1 MNNKNGNGR
10 SLPLLII
17 AALGVVFGDIGTSP
31 LYALKLSVEAT
42 QGSGAGITSSV
53 LGVLSLITWALIIVV
68 SIKYILIIMRADNH
82 GEGGVFALTALL
94 LRKIEKKSKTS
105 KTRWFVIILGTLG
118 AALFFGDSLITP
130 AISVLSAVEGLK
142 VVSPQLGKYVIYIS
156 LALVSILFAIE
167 KFGTSKIGAFFGPI
181 MLVWF
186 ATIGYLGLLEIID
199 KPSILKALNPI
210 YGLNF
215 LLNHQGVSIAILGTI
230 VLAITGG
237 EALYSDMGH
246 FGRSPI
252 KFSWFLIVFPAL
264 LLNYFGQGALL
275 IADPKAIDNPFY
287 RLAPDWA
294 LIPFII
300 LASTATII
308 ASQAVISGVFSITSQ
323 AVQLGYIPRLR
334 IKHTSNKEHG
344 EVYLS
349 KINLFLFLGVVLLI
363 LGFKSSENLS
373 HAYGISVTGAMLV
386 DTILATF
393 LLITVRKWNKLIFV
407 PVFLVLLIIDV
418 VFLSSNLVKVLDGG
432 WLPIVIAAG
441 LLTVMLSWIIGRD
454 RMLAARWQ
462 GSVKISQFIS
472 QLKRNKIKVKRV
484 SGTAIFFVPNLS
496 VVPMAM
502 LHNLKHNKVLHKRIV
517 CMHLSFENFPKLRN
531 DERLIVKHLGSN
543 FYTIVVR
550 YGFQEEP
557 NIPRV
562 LALLRANEFK
572 FNMEETSFFVGKVK
586 VIAKDPSIV
595 TRLFIFMHRIM
606 MGATEYY
613 KIPKERTVELGGVIE
628 I

>member
-1 MNNKNGNGR
+1 MNNKNGNGK

-17 AALGVVFGDIGTSP
+17 SALGVVFGDIGTSP

-42 QGSGAGITSSV
+42 KGSGAGLTSSV
-53 LGVLSLITWALIIVV
+53 LGVLSLITWAIIIVV
-68 SIKYILIIMRADNH
+68 SIKYVLIIMRADNH

-94 LRKIEKKSKTS
+94 LRKIKKDSKL
-105 KTRWFVIILGTLG
+105 RFIIIILGTIG

-142 VVSPQLGKYVIYIS
+142 VVSPALGKYVIYIS
-156 LALVSILFAIE
+156 LILVSILFAVE
-167 KFGTSKIGAFFGPI
+167 KFGTGKIGTIFGPI
-181 MLVWF
+181 MLIWF

-199 KPSILKALNPI
+199 KPSILKALDPI
-210 YGLNF
+210 YGINF
-215 LLNHQGVSIAILGTI
+215 LINYSGVSIAILGAI

-246 FGRSPI
+246 FGRTPI

-275 IADPKAIDNPFY
+275 IADPKTIDNPFY
-287 RLAPDWA
+287 RLAPEWA
-294 LIPFII
+294 LIPLII

-334 IKHTSNKEHG
+334 IKHTSTQEFG

-349 KINLFLFLGVVLLI
+349 KINLFLFAGVALLI
-363 LGFKSSENLS
+363 IGFKNSENLA

-386 DTILATF
+386 DTILAF
-393 LLITVRKWNKLIFV
+393 YLLITIRKWNKLIFI
-407 PVFLVLLIIDV
+407 PIFLVLLIIDV
-418 VFLSSNLVKVLDGG
+418 VFLSSNLIKFFEGG

-441 LLTVMLSWIIGRD
+441 LLTIMLSWIVGRD

-462 GSVKISQFIS
+462 GSVKLNNFIS
-472 QLKRNKIKVKRV
+472 QIRRKNIKRV
-484 SGTAIFFVPNLS
+484 IGTAIFFVPNLK
-496 VVPMAM
+496 VAPMA
-502 LHNLKHNKVLHKRIV
+502 LIHNLKHNKILHKRVV
-517 CMHLSFENFPKLRN
+517 CMHLKFENFPKLRN

-543 FYTIVVR
+543 FYTIIVR

-562 LALLRANEFK
+562 LALLKANEFK
-572 FNMEETSFFVGKVK
+572 FDMEETSFFVGKVK
-586 VIAKDPSIV
+586 VIAKDPTIP
-595 TRLFIFMHRIM
+595 TRLFIFMHRVM

>member
-1 MNNKNGNGR
+1 MNNKNSNGR
-10 SLPLLII
+10 SLPLLVI

-42 QGSGAGITSSV
+42 EGSGAGLTSSV

-94 LRKIEKKSKTS
+94 LRKLDKKSKNS
-105 KTRWFVIILGTLG
+105 KLRWFVIILGTLG

-167 KFGTSKIGAFFGPI
+167 KFGTGKIGTFFGPI
-181 MLVWF
+181 MLLWF
-186 ATIGYLGLLEIID
+186 VTIGYFGLLEIID
-199 KPSILKALNPI
+199 KPSILRALNPM

-215 LLNHQGVSIAILGTI
+215 LLKHQGVSIAILGAI

-275 IADPKAIDNPFY
+275 ISEPKAIDNPFY

-294 LIPFII
+294 LIPLII

-334 IKHTSNKEHG
+334 VKHTSDKEYG

-349 KINLFLFLGVVLLI
+349 KINLFLFLGVALLI
-363 LGFKSSENLS
+363 IGFKSSENLS

-386 DTILATF
+386 DTILATY
-393 LLITVRKWNKLIFV
+393 LLITVRKWNKLIFI
-407 PVFLVLLIIDV
+407 PVFLGLLIIDF
-418 VFLSSNLVKVLDGG
+418 VFLSSNLVKIFDGG
-432 WLPIVIAAG
+432 WFPIVIASG
-441 LLTVMLSWIIGRD
+441 LLVIMLSWIIGRE
-454 RMLAARWQ
+454 RMLAARWN
-462 GSVKISQFIS
+462 GSIKINQFIS
-472 QLKRNKIKVKRV
+472 QLKRNRIKRV
-484 SGTAIFFVPNLS
+484 PGTAIFFVPNLK

-502 LHNLKHNKVLHKRIV
+502 LHNLKHNKILHKRIV
-517 CMHLSFENFPKLRN
+517 CMHLKFENFPKLRN

-543 FYTIVVR
+543 FYTIIVR

-562 LALLRANEFK
+562 LALLRASEFK

-586 VIAKDPSIV
+586 VIAKDPSII

>member
-1 MNNKNGNGR
+1 MNNKNGNGK

-17 AALGVVFGDIGTSP
+17 SALGVVFGDIGTSP

-42 QGSGAGITSSV
+42 KGSGAGLTSSV
-53 LGVLSLITWALIIVV
+53 LGVLSLITWAIIIVV
-68 SIKYILIIMRADNH
+68 SIKYVLIIMRADNH

-94 LRKIEKKSKTS
+94 LRKIKKDSKL
-105 KTRWFVIILGTLG
+105 RFIIIILGTIG

-142 VVSPQLGKYVIYIS
+142 VVSPALGKYVIYIS
-156 LALVSILFAIE
+156 LILVSILFAVE
-167 KFGTSKIGAFFGPI
+167 KFGTGKIGAIFGPI
-181 MLVWF
+181 MLIWF

-199 KPSILKALNPI
+199 KPSILKALDPI
-210 YGLNF
+210 YGINF
-215 LLNHQGVSIAILGTI
+215 LINYSGVSIAILGAI

-246 FGRSPI
+246 FGRTPI

-275 IADPKAIDNPFY
+275 IADPKTIDNPFY
-287 RLAPDWA
+287 RLAPEWA
-294 LIPFII
+294 LIPLII

-334 IKHTSNKEHG
+334 IKHTSTQEFG

-349 KINLFLFLGVVLLI
+349 KINLFLFAGVALLI
-363 LGFKSSENLS
+363 LGFKNSENLA

-386 DTILATF
+386 DTILASY
-393 LLITVRKWNKLIFV
+393 LLITIRKWNKLIFI
-407 PVFLVLLIIDV
+407 PIFLVLLIIDV
-418 VFLSSNLVKVLDGG
+418 VFLSSNLIKFFEGG

-441 LLTVMLSWIIGRD
+441 LLTIMLSWIVGRD

-462 GSVKISQFIS
+462 GSVKLNNFIS
-472 QLKRNKIKVKRV
+472 QIRRKNIKRV
-484 SGTAIFFVPNLS
+484 IGTAIFFVPNLK
-496 VVPMAM
+496 VAPMAL
-502 LHNLKHNKVLHKRIV
+502 LHNLKHNKILHKRVV
-517 CMHLSFENFPKLRN
+517 CMHLKFENFPKLRN

-543 FYTIVVR
+543 FYTIIVR

-562 LALLRANEFK
+562 LALLKANEFK
-572 FNMEETSFFVGKVK
+572 FDMEETSFFVGKVK
-586 VIAKDPSIV
+586 VIAKDPTIP

>member
-1 MNNKNGNGR
+1 MNNKNGNGK

-17 AALGVVFGDIGTSP
+17 SALGVVFGDIGTSP

-42 QGSGAGITSSV
+42 KGSGAGLTASV
-53 LGVLSLITWALIIVV
+53 LGVLSLITWAIIIVV
-68 SIKYILIIMRADNH
+68 SIKYVLIIMRADNH

-94 LRKIEKKSKTS
+94 LRKIKKDSKL
-105 KTRWFVIILGTLG
+105 RFVIIILGTIG

-142 VVSPQLGKYVIYIS
+142 VVSPALGKYVIYIS
-156 LALVSILFAIE
+156 LILVSILFAVE
-167 KFGTSKIGAFFGPI
+167 KFGTGKIGAIFGPI
-181 MLVWF
+181 MLIWF
-186 ATIGYLGLLEIID
+186 VIIGYLGLLEIID
-199 KPSILKALNPI
+199 KPSILKALDPI
-210 YGLNF
+210 YGINF
-215 LLNHQGVSIAILGTI
+215 LINYSGVSIAILGAI

-246 FGRSPI
+246 FGRRPI

-275 IADPKAIDNPFY
+275 IADPKTIDNPFY
-287 RLAPDWA
+287 RLAPEWA
-294 LIPFII
+294 LIPLII
-300 LASTATII
+300 LASCATII

-334 IKHTSNKEHG
+334 IKHTSTQEFG

-349 KINLFLFLGVVLLI
+349 KINLFLFAGVVLLI
-363 LGFKSSENLS
+363 LGFKSSENLA

-386 DTILATF
+386 DTILASY
-393 LLITVRKWNKLIFV
+393 LLITIRKWNKLIFI

-418 VFLSSNLVKVLDGG
+418 VFLSSNLIKFFEGG
-432 WLPIVIAAG
+432 WFPIVIAAG
-441 LLTVMLSWIIGRD
+441 LLTIMLSWIVGRD

-462 GSVKISQFIS
+462 GSIKLNNFIS
-472 QLKRNKIKVKRV
+472 QIRKKNIKRV
-484 SGTAIFFVPNLS
+484 IGTAVFFVPNLK
-496 VVPMAM
+496 VAPMA
-502 LHNLKHNKVLHKRIV
+502 LLQNLKHNKILHKRVV
-517 CMHLSFENFPKLRN
+517 CMHLKFENFPKLKN

-562 LALLRANEFK
+562 LALLKANEFK
-572 FNMEETSFFVGKVK
+572 FDMEETSFFVGKVK
-586 VIAKDPSIV
+586 VIAKDPTIP

>member
-1 MNNKNGNGR
+1 MNNKNGNGK

-17 AALGVVFGDIGTSP
+17 SALGVVFGDIGTSP

-42 QGSGAGITSSV
+42 KGSGAGLTASV
-53 LGVLSLITWALIIVV
+53 LGVLSLITWAIIIVV
-68 SIKYILIIMRADNH
+68 SIKYVLIIMRADNH

-94 LRKIEKKSKTS
+94 LRKIKKDSKL
-105 KTRWFVIILGTLG
+105 RFVIIILGTIG

-142 VVSPQLGKYVIYIS
+142 VVSPALGKYVIYIS
-156 LALVSILFAIE
+156 LILVSILFAVE
-167 KFGTSKIGAFFGPI
+167 KFGTGKIGAIFGPI
-181 MLVWF
+181 MLIWF
-186 ATIGYLGLLEIID
+186 VIIGYLGLLEIID
-199 KPSILKALNPI
+199 KPSILKALDPI
-210 YGLNF
+210 YGINF
-215 LLNHQGVSIAILGTI
+215 LINYSGVSIAILGAI

-246 FGRSPI
+246 FGRRPI

-275 IADPKAIDNPFY
+275 IADPKTIDNPFY
-287 RLAPDWA
+287 RLAPEWA
-294 LIPFII
+294 LIPLII
-300 LASTATII
+300 LASCATII

-334 IKHTSNKEHG
+334 IKHTSKEEFG

-349 KINLFLFLGVVLLI
+349 KINLFLFAGVVLLI
-363 LGFKSSENLS
+363 LGFKNSESLA

-386 DTILATF
+386 DTILASY
-393 LLITVRKWNKLIFV
+393 LLITIRKWNKLIFI

-418 VFLSSNLVKVLDGG
+418 VFLSSNLIKFFEGG
-432 WLPIVIAAG
+432 WFPIVIAAG
-441 LLTVMLSWIIGRD
+441 LLTIMLSWIVGRD

-462 GSVKISQFIS
+462 GSIKLNNFIS
-472 QLKRNKIKVKRV
+472 QIRKKNIKRV
-484 SGTAIFFVPNLS
+484 IGTAVFFVPNLK
-496 VVPMAM
+496 VAPMAL
-502 LHNLKHNKVLHKRIV
+502 LHNLKHNKILHKRVV
-517 CMHLSFENFPKLRN
+517 CMHLKFENFPKLKN

-562 LALLRANEFK
+562 LALLKANEFK
-572 FNMEETSFFVGKVK
+572 FDMEETSFFVGKVK
-586 VIAKDPSIV
+586 VIAKDPTIP

>member
-1 MNNKNGNGR
+1 MNNKNGNDK

-17 AALGVVFGDIGTSP
+17 SALGVVFGDIGTSP

-42 QGSGAGITSSV
+42 KVSGAGLTASV
-53 LGVLSLITWALIIVV
+53 LGVLSLITWAIIIVV
-68 SIKYILIIMRADNH
+68 SIKYVLIIMRADNH

-94 LRKIEKKSKTS
+94 LRKIKKDSKL
-105 KTRWFVIILGTLG
+105 RFVIIILGTIG

-142 VVSPQLGKYVIYIS
+142 VVSPALGKYVIYIS
-156 LALVSILFAIE
+156 LILVSILFAVE
-167 KFGTSKIGAFFGPI
+167 KFGTGKIGAIFGPI
-181 MLVWF
+181 MLIWF
-186 ATIGYLGLLEIID
+186 FIIGYLGLLEIID

-210 YGLNF
+210 YGINF
-215 LLNHQGVSIAILGTI
+215 LINYSGVSIAILGAI

-246 FGRSPI
+246 FGRRPI

-275 IADPKAIDNPFY
+275 IADPKTIDNPFY
-287 RLAPDWA
+287 RLAPEWA
-294 LIPFII
+294 LIPLII
-300 LASTATII
+300 LASCATII

-334 IKHTSNKEHG
+334 IKHTSKEEFG

-349 KINLFLFLGVVLLI
+349 KINLFLFAGVVLLI
-363 LGFKSSENLS
+363 LGFKNSESLA

-386 DTILATF
+386 DTILASY
-393 LLITVRKWNKLIFV
+393 LLITIRKWNKLIFI

-418 VFLSSNLVKVLDGG
+418 VFLSSNLIKFFEGG

-441 LLTVMLSWIIGRD
+441 LLTIMLSWIVGRD

-462 GSVKISQFIS
+462 GSIKLNNFIS
-472 QLKRNKIKVKRV
+472 QIRKKNITRV
-484 SGTAIFFVPNLS
+484 IGTAVFFVPNLK
-496 VVPMAM
+496 VAPMAL
-502 LHNLKHNKVLHKRIV
+502 LHNLKHNKILHKRVV
-517 CMHLSFENFPKLRN
+517 CMHLKFENFPKLRN

-562 LALLRANEFK
+562 LALLKANEFK
-572 FNMEETSFFVGKVK
+572 FDMGETSFFVGKVK
-586 VIAKDPSIV
+586 VIAKDPTIP

>member
-1 MNNKNGNGR
+1 MNNKNGNGK

-17 AALGVVFGDIGTSP
+17 SALGVVFGDIGTSP

-42 QGSGAGITSSV
+42 KGSGAGLTSSV
-53 LGVLSLITWALIIVV
+53 LGVLSLITWAIIIVV
-68 SIKYILIIMRADNH
+68 SIKYVLIIMRADNH

-94 LRKIEKKSKTS
+94 LRKIKKDSKL
-105 KTRWFVIILGTLG
+105 RFIIIILGTIG

-142 VVSPQLGKYVIYIS
+142 VVSPALGKYVIYIS
-156 LALVSILFAIE
+156 LILVSILFAVE
-167 KFGTSKIGAFFGPI
+167 KFGTGKIGTIFGPI
-181 MLVWF
+181 MLIWF

-199 KPSILKALNPI
+199 KPSILKALDPI
-210 YGLNF
+210 YGINF
-215 LLNHQGVSIAILGTI
+215 LINYSGVSIAILGAI

-246 FGRSPI
+246 FGRTPI

-275 IADPKAIDNPFY
+275 IADPKTIDNPFY
-287 RLAPDWA
+287 RLAPEWA
-294 LIPFII
+294 LIPLII

-334 IKHTSNKEHG
+334 IKHTSTQEFG

-349 KINLFLFLGVVLLI
+349 KINLFLFAGVALLI
-363 LGFKSSENLS
+363 LGFKNSENLA

-386 DTILATF
+386 DTILAF
-393 LLITVRKWNKLIFV
+393 YLLITIRKWNKLIFI
-407 PVFLVLLIIDV
+407 PIFLVLLIIDV
-418 VFLSSNLVKVLDGG
+418 VFLSSNLIKFFEGG

-441 LLTVMLSWIIGRD
+441 LLTIMLSWIVGRD

-462 GSVKISQFIS
+462 GSVKLNNFIS
-472 QLKRNKIKVKRV
+472 QIRRKNIKRV
-484 SGTAIFFVPNLS
+484 IGTAIFFVPNLK
-496 VVPMAM
+496 VAPMAL
-502 LHNLKHNKVLHKRIV
+502 LHNLKHNKILHKRVV
-517 CMHLSFENFPKLRN
+517 CMHLKFENFPKLRN

-543 FYTIVVR
+543 FYTIIVR

-562 LALLRANEFK
+562 LALLKANEFK
-572 FNMEETSFFVGKVK
+572 FDMEETSFFVGKVK
-586 VIAKDPSIV
+586 VIAKDPTIP

>member
-1 MNNKNGNGR
+1 MNNKNGNGK

-17 AALGVVFGDIGTSP
+17 SALGVVFGDIGTSP

-42 QGSGAGITSSV
+42 KGSGAGLTASV
-53 LGVLSLITWALIIVV
+53 LGVLSLITWAIIIVV
-68 SIKYILIIMRADNH
+68 SIKYVLIIMRADNH

-94 LRKIEKKSKTS
+94 LRKIKKDSKL
-105 KTRWFVIILGTLG
+105 RFVIIILGTIG

-142 VVSPQLGKYVIYIS
+142 VVSPALGKYVIYIS
-156 LALVSILFAIE
+156 LILVSILFAVE
-167 KFGTSKIGAFFGPI
+167 KFGTGKIGAIFGPI

-186 ATIGYLGLLEIID
+186 VIIGYLGLLEIID

-210 YGLNF
+210 YGINF
-215 LLNHQGVSIAILGTI
+215 LINYSGVSIAILGAI

-246 FGRSPI
+246 FGRRPI

-275 IADPKAIDNPFY
+275 IADPKTIDNPFY
-287 RLAPDWA
+287 RLAPEWA
-294 LIPFII
+294 LIPLII
-300 LASTATII
+300 LASCATII

-334 IKHTSNKEHG
+334 IKHTSKEEFG

-349 KINLFLFLGVVLLI
+349 KINLFLFAGVVLLI
-363 LGFKSSENLS
+363 LGFKNSESLA

-386 DTILATF
+386 DTILASY
-393 LLITVRKWNKLIFV
+393 LLITIRKWNKLIFI

-418 VFLSSNLVKVLDGG
+418 VFLSSNLIKFFEGG
-432 WLPIVIAAG
+432 WFPIVIAVG
-441 LLTVMLSWIIGRD
+441 LLTIMLSWIVGRD

-462 GSVKISQFIS
+462 GSIKLNNFIS
-472 QLKRNKIKVKRV
+472 QIRKKNIKRV
-484 SGTAIFFVPNLS
+484 IGTAVFFVPNLK
-496 VVPMAM
+496 VAPMAL
-502 LHNLKHNKVLHKRIV
+502 LHNLKHNKILHKRVV
-517 CMHLSFENFPKLRN
+517 CMHLKFENFPKLKN

-562 LALLRANEFK
+562 LALLKANEFK
-572 FNMEETSFFVGKVK
+572 FDMEETSFFVGKVK
-586 VIAKDPSIV
+586 VIAKDPTIP

>member
-1 MNNKNGNGR
+1 MNNKNGNGK

-17 AALGVVFGDIGTSP
+17 SALGVVFGDIGTSP

-42 QGSGAGITSSV
+42 KGSGAGLTASV
-53 LGVLSLITWALIIVV
+53 LGVLSLITWAIIIVV
-68 SIKYILIIMRADNH
+68 SIKYVLIIMRADNH

-94 LRKIEKKSKTS
+94 LRKIKKDSKL
-105 KTRWFVIILGTLG
+105 RFVIIILGTIG

-142 VVSPQLGKYVIYIS
+142 VVSPALGKYVIYIS
-156 LALVSILFAIE
+156 LILVSILFAVE
-167 KFGTSKIGAFFGPI
+167 KFGTGKIGAIFGPI
-181 MLVWF
+181 MLIWF
-186 ATIGYLGLLEIID
+186 VIIGYLGLLEIID
-199 KPSILKALNPI
+199 KPSILKALDPI
-210 YGLNF
+210 YGINF
-215 LLNHQGVSIAILGTI
+215 LINYSGVSIAILGAI

-246 FGRSPI
+246 FGRRPI

-275 IADPKAIDNPFY
+275 IADPKTIDNPFY
-287 RLAPDWA
+287 RLAPEWA
-294 LIPFII
+294 LIPLII
-300 LASTATII
+300 LASCATII

-334 IKHTSNKEHG
+334 IKHTSTQEFG

-349 KINLFLFLGVVLLI
+349 KINLFLFAGVVLLI
-363 LGFKSSENLS
+363 LGFKNSENLA

-386 DTILATF
+386 DTILASY
-393 LLITVRKWNKLIFV
+393 LLITIRKWNKLIFI

-418 VFLSSNLVKVLDGG
+418 VFLSSNLIKFFEGG

-441 LLTVMLSWIIGRD
+441 LLTIMLSWIVGRD

-462 GSVKISQFIS
+462 GSIKLNNFIS
-472 QLKRNKIKVKRV
+472 QIRKKNIKRV
-484 SGTAIFFVPNLS
+484 IGTAVFFVPNLK
-496 VVPMAM
+496 VAPMAL
-502 LHNLKHNKVLHKRIV
+502 LHNLKHNKILHKRVV
-517 CMHLSFENFPKLRN
+517 CMHLKFENFPKLKN

-562 LALLRANEFK
+562 LALLKANEFK
-572 FNMEETSFFVGKVK
+572 FDMEETSFFVGKVK
-586 VIAKDPSIV
+586 VIAKDPTIP

>member
-10 SLPLLII
+10 SLPLLVI

-42 QGSGAGITSSV
+42 EGSGAGLTSSV

-94 LRKIEKKSKTS
+94 LRKLDKKSKNS
-105 KTRWFVIILGTLG
+105 KLRWFVIILGTLG

-167 KFGTSKIGAFFGPI
+167 KFGTGKIGTFFGPI
-181 MLVWF
+181 MLLWF
-186 ATIGYLGLLEIID
+186 VTIGYFGLLEIID
-199 KPSILKALNPI
+199 KPSILRALNPM

-215 LLNHQGVSIAILGTI
+215 LFKHQGVSIAILGAI

-275 IADPKAIDNPFY
+275 ISEPRAIDNPFY

-294 LIPFII
+294 LIPLII

-334 IKHTSNKEHG
+334 VKHTSDKEYG

-349 KINLFLFLGVVLLI
+349 KINLFLFLGVALLI
-363 LGFKSSENLS
+363 IGFKSSENLS

-386 DTILATF
+386 DTILATY
-393 LLITVRKWNKLIFV
+393 LLITVRKWNKLIFI
-407 PVFLVLLIIDV
+407 PVFLGLLIIDF
-418 VFLSSNLVKVLDGG
+418 VFLSSNLVKIFDGG
-432 WLPIVIAAG
+432 WFPIVIASG
-441 LLTVMLSWIIGRD
+441 LLVIMLSWIIGRE
-454 RMLAARWQ
+454 RMLAARWN
-462 GSVKISQFIS
+462 GSIKINQFIS
-472 QLKRNKIKVKRV
+472 QLKRNRIKRV
-484 SGTAIFFVPNLS
+484 PGTAIFFVPNLK

-502 LHNLKHNKVLHKRIV
+502 LHNLKHNKILHKRIV
-517 CMHLSFENFPKLRN
+517 CMHLKFENFPKLRN

-543 FYTIVVR
+543 FYTIIVR

-562 LALLRANEFK
+562 LALLRASEFK

-586 VIAKDPSIV
+586 VIAKDPSII

>member
-10 SLPLLII
+10 SLPLLVI

-42 QGSGAGITSSV
+42 EGSGAGLTSSV

-94 LRKIEKKSKTS
+94 LRKLDKKSKNS
-105 KTRWFVIILGTLG
+105 KLRWFVIILGTLG

-167 KFGTSKIGAFFGPI
+167 KFGTGKIGTFFGPI
-181 MLVWF
+181 MLLWF
-186 ATIGYLGLLEIID
+186 VTIGYFGLLEIID
-199 KPSILKALNPI
+199 KPSILRALNPM

-215 LLNHQGVSIAILGTI
+215 LLKHQGVSIAILGAI

-275 IADPKAIDNPFY
+275 ISEPKAIDNPFY

-294 LIPFII
+294 LIPLII

-334 IKHTSNKEHG
+334 VKHTSDKEYG

-349 KINLFLFLGVVLLI
+349 KINLFLFLGVALLI
-363 LGFKSSENLS
+363 IGFKSSENLS
-373 HAYGISVTGAMLV
+373 HAYGIS
-386 DTILATF
+386 
-393 LLITVRKWNKLIFV
+393 
-407 PVFLVLLIIDV
+407 
-418 VFLSSNLVKVLDGG
+418 
-432 WLPIVIAAG
+432 
-441 LLTVMLSWIIGRD
+441 
-454 RMLAARWQ
+454 
-462 GSVKISQFIS
+462 
-472 QLKRNKIKVKRV
+472 
-484 SGTAIFFVPNLS
+484 
-496 VVPMAM
+496 
-502 LHNLKHNKVLHKRIV
+502 
-517 CMHLSFENFPKLRN
+517 
-531 DERLIVKHLGSN
+531 
-543 FYTIVVR
+543 
-550 YGFQEEP
+550 
-557 NIPRV
+557 
-562 LALLRANEFK
+562 
-572 FNMEETSFFVGKVK
+572 
-586 VIAKDPSIV
+586 
-595 TRLFIFMHRIM
+595 
-606 MGATEYY
+606 
-613 KIPKERTVELGGVIE
+613 
-628 I
+628 

>member
-1 MNNKNGNGR
+1 MNNKNGNGK

-17 AALGVVFGDIGTSP
+17 SALGVVFGDIGTSP

-42 QGSGAGITSSV
+42 KGSGAGLTASV
-53 LGVLSLITWALIIVV
+53 LGVLSLITWAIIIVV
-68 SIKYILIIMRADNH
+68 SIKYVLIIMRADNH

-94 LRKIEKKSKTS
+94 LRKIKKDSKL
-105 KTRWFVIILGTLG
+105 RFIIIILGTIG

-142 VVSPQLGKYVIYIS
+142 VVSPALGKYVIYIS
-156 LALVSILFAIE
+156 LILVSILFAVE
-167 KFGTSKIGAFFGPI
+167 KFGTGKIGAIFGPI

-186 ATIGYLGLLEIID
+186 VIIGYLGLLEIID

-210 YGLNF
+210 YGINF
-215 LLNHQGVSIAILGTI
+215 LINYSGVSIAILGAI

-246 FGRSPI
+246 FGRRPI

-275 IADPKAIDNPFY
+275 IADPKTIDNPFY
-287 RLAPDWA
+287 RLAPEWA
-294 LIPFII
+294 LIPLII
-300 LASTATII
+300 LASCATII

-334 IKHTSNKEHG
+334 IKHTSKEEFG

-349 KINLFLFLGVVLLI
+349 KINLFLFAGVVLLI
-363 LGFKSSENLS
+363 LGFKNSESLA

-386 DTILATF
+386 DTILASY
-393 LLITVRKWNKLIFV
+393 LLITIRKWNKLIFI

-418 VFLSSNLVKVLDGG
+418 VFLSSNLIKFFEGG
-432 WLPIVIAAG
+432 WFPIVIAVG
-441 LLTVMLSWIIGRD
+441 LLTIMLSWIVGRD

-462 GSVKISQFIS
+462 GSIKLNNFIS
-472 QLKRNKIKVKRV
+472 QIRKKNIKRV
-484 SGTAIFFVPNLS
+484 IGTAVFFVPNLK
-496 VVPMAM
+496 VAPMAL
-502 LHNLKHNKVLHKRIV
+502 LHNLKHNKILHKRVV
-517 CMHLSFENFPKLRN
+517 CMHLKFENFPKLKN

-562 LALLRANEFK
+562 LALLKANEFK
-572 FNMEETSFFVGKVK
+572 FDMEETSFFVGKVK
-586 VIAKDPSIV
+586 VIAKDPTIP

>member
-10 SLPLLII
+10 SLPLLVI

-42 QGSGAGITSSV
+42 EGSGAGLTSSV

-94 LRKIEKKSKTS
+94 LRKLDKKSKNS
-105 KTRWFVIILGTLG
+105 KLRWFVIILGTLG

-167 KFGTSKIGAFFGPI
+167 KFGTGKIGTFFGPI
-181 MLVWF
+181 MLLWF
-186 ATIGYLGLLEIID
+186 LTIGYFGLLEIID
-199 KPSILKALNPI
+199 KPSILRALNPM

-215 LLNHQGVSIAILGTI
+215 LFKHQGVSIAILGAI

-275 IADPKAIDNPFY
+275 ISEPKAIDNPFY

-294 LIPFII
+294 LIPLII

-334 IKHTSNKEHG
+334 VKHTSDKEYG

-349 KINLFLFLGVVLLI
+349 KINLFLFLGVALLI
-363 LGFKSSENLS
+363 IGFKSSENLS

-386 DTILATF
+386 DTILATY
-393 LLITVRKWNKLIFV
+393 LLITVRKWNKLIFI
-407 PVFLVLLIIDV
+407 PVFLGLLIIDF
-418 VFLSSNLVKVLDGG
+418 VFLSSNLVKIFDGG
-432 WLPIVIAAG
+432 WFPIIIASG
-441 LLTVMLSWIIGRD
+441 LLVIMLSWIIGRD
-454 RMLAARWQ
+454 RMLAARWH
-462 GSVKISQFIS
+462 GSIKINQFIS
-472 QLKRNKIKVKRV
+472 QLKRNRIKRV
-484 SGTAIFFVPNLS
+484 PGTAIFFVPNLK

-502 LHNLKHNKVLHKRIV
+502 LHNLKHNKILHKRIV
-517 CMHLSFENFPKLRN
+517 CMHLKFENFPKLRN

-543 FYTIVVR
+543 FYTIIVR

-562 LALLRANEFK
+562 LALLRASEFK

-586 VIAKDPSIV
+586 VIAKDPSII

>member
-1 MNNKNGNGR
+1 MNNKNGNGK

-17 AALGVVFGDIGTSP
+17 SALGVVFGDIGTSP

-42 QGSGAGITSSV
+42 KGSGAGLTSSV
-53 LGVLSLITWALIIVV
+53 LGVLSLITWAIIIVV
-68 SIKYILIIMRADNH
+68 SIKYVLIIMRADNH

-94 LRKIEKKSKTS
+94 LRKIKKDSKL
-105 KTRWFVIILGTLG
+105 RFIIIILGTIG

-142 VVSPQLGKYVIYIS
+142 VVSPALGKYVIYIS
-156 LALVSILFAIE
+156 LILVSILFAVE
-167 KFGTSKIGAFFGPI
+167 KFGTGKIGAIFGPI
-181 MLVWF
+181 MLIWF

-199 KPSILKALNPI
+199 KPSILKALDPI
-210 YGLNF
+210 YGINF
-215 LLNHQGVSIAILGTI
+215 LINYSGVSIAILGAI

-246 FGRSPI
+246 FGRTPI

-275 IADPKAIDNPFY
+275 IADPKTIDNPFY
-287 RLAPDWA
+287 RLAPEWA
-294 LIPFII
+294 LIPLII

-334 IKHTSNKEHG
+334 IKHTSTQEFG

-349 KINLFLFLGVVLLI
+349 KINLFLFAGVALLI
-363 LGFKSSENLS
+363 IGFKNSENLA

-386 DTILATF
+386 DTILAF
-393 LLITVRKWNKLIFV
+393 YLLITIRKWNKLIFI
-407 PVFLVLLIIDV
+407 PIFLVLLIIDV
-418 VFLSSNLVKVLDGG
+418 VFLSSNLIKFFEGG

-441 LLTVMLSWIIGRD
+441 LLTIMLSWIVGRD

-462 GSVKISQFIS
+462 GSVKLNNFIS
-472 QLKRNKIKVKRV
+472 QIRRKNIKRV
-484 SGTAIFFVPNLS
+484 IGTAIFFVPNLK
-496 VVPMAM
+496 VAPMAL
-502 LHNLKHNKVLHKRIV
+502 LHNLKHNKILHKRVV
-517 CMHLSFENFPKLRN
+517 CMHLKFENFPKLRN

-543 FYTIVVR
+543 FYTIIVR

-562 LALLRANEFK
+562 LALLKANEFK
-572 FNMEETSFFVGKVK
+572 FDMEETSFFVGKVK
-586 VIAKDPSIV
+586 VIAKDPTIP

>member
-1 MNNKNGNGR
+1 MNNKNGNGK

-17 AALGVVFGDIGTSP
+17 SALGVVFGDIGTSP
-31 LYALKLSVEAT
+31 LYALRLSVEAT
-42 QGSGAGITSSV
+42 KGSGAGLTASV
-53 LGVLSLITWALIIVV
+53 LGVLSLITWAIIIVV
-68 SIKYILIIMRADNH
+68 SIKYVLIIMRADNH

-94 LRKIEKKSKTS
+94 LRKIKKDSKL
-105 KTRWFVIILGTLG
+105 RFVIIVLGTIG

-142 VVSPQLGKYVIYIS
+142 VVSPALGKYVIYIS
-156 LALVSILFAIE
+156 LILVSILFAVE
-167 KFGTSKIGAFFGPI
+167 KFGTGKIGAIFGPI
-181 MLVWF
+181 MLIWF
-186 ATIGYLGLLEIID
+186 VIIGYLGLLEIID

-210 YGLNF
+210 YGINF
-215 LLNHQGVSIAILGTI
+215 LINYSGVSVAILGAI

-246 FGRSPI
+246 FGRRPI

-275 IADPKAIDNPFY
+275 IADPKTIDNPFY
-287 RLAPDWA
+287 RLAPEWA
-294 LIPFII
+294 LIPLII
-300 LASTATII
+300 LASCATII

-334 IKHTSNKEHG
+334 IKHTSTQEFG

-349 KINLFLFLGVVLLI
+349 KINLFLFAGVALLI
-363 LGFKSSENLS
+363 IGFKNSENLA

-386 DTILATF
+386 DTILASY
-393 LLITVRKWNKLIFV
+393 LLITIRKWNKLIFI

-418 VFLSSNLVKVLDGG
+418 VFLSSNLIKFFEGG

-441 LLTVMLSWIIGRD
+441 LLTIMLSWIVGRD

-462 GSVKISQFIS
+462 GSIKLNNFIS
-472 QLKRNKIKVKRV
+472 QIRKKNITRV
-484 SGTAIFFVPNLS
+484 VGTAVFFVPNLK
-496 VVPMAM
+496 VAPMAL
-502 LHNLKHNKVLHKRIV
+502 LHNLKHNKILHKRVV
-517 CMHLSFENFPKLRN
+517 CMHLKFENFPKLRN

-586 VIAKDPSIV
+586 VIAKDSSIV

-613 KIPKERTVELGGVIE
+613 KIPKEQTVELGGVIE

>member
-10 SLPLLII
+10 SLPLLVI

-42 QGSGAGITSSV
+42 QGSGAGITTSV

-94 LRKIEKKSKTS
+94 LRKIDKKSKTS
-105 KTRWFVIILGTLG
+105 KARWFVIILGTLG

-156 LALVSILFAIE
+156 LALVSILFAVE
-167 KFGTSKIGAFFGPI
+167 KFGTSKIGSFFGPI

-186 ATIGYLGLLEIID
+186 ATIGYFGLLEIID
-199 KPSILKALNPI
+199 KPSILRALNPM

-215 LLNHQGVSIAILGTI
+215 LLNHQGVSVAILGAI

-252 KFSWFLIVFPAL
+252 KFSWFLVVFPSL

-294 LIPFII
+294 LIPLII

-334 IKHTSNKEHG
+334 VKHTSDKEFG

-349 KINLFLFLGVVLLI
+349 KINLFLFIGVVLLI
-363 LGFKSSENLS
+363 LGFKNSENLS

-386 DTILATF
+386 DTILATY
-393 LLITVRKWNKLIFV
+393 LLITVRKWNKLIFI
-407 PVFLVLLIIDV
+407 PVFLVLLVIDV
-418 VFLSSNLVKVLDGG
+418 VFLSSNLVKFFDGG
-432 WLPIVIAAG
+432 WLPIVIAGG
-441 LLTVMLSWIIGRD
+441 LLTIMLSWITGRD

-462 GSVKISQFIS
+462 GSVKLNKFLS
-472 QLKRNKIKVKRV
+472 QLKRKKITRV
-484 SGTAIFFVPNLS
+484 PGTAVFFVPNLA

-502 LHNLKHNKVLHKRIV
+502 LHNLKHNKILHKRIV

-531 DERLIVKHLGSN
+531 DERFIVKNLGSN

-586 VIAKDPSIV
+586 VIAKDSSIV

-613 KIPKERTVELGGVIE
+613 KIPKEQTVELGGVIE

>member
-1 MNNKNGNGR
+1 MNNKNGNGKN
-10 SLPLLII
+10 LPLLII
-17 AALGVVFGDIGTSP
+17 SALGVVFGDIGTSP
-31 LYALKLSVEAT
+31 LYALRLSVEAT
-42 QGSGAGITSSV
+42 KGSGAGLTASV
-53 LGVLSLITWALIIVV
+53 LGVLSLITWAIIIVV
-68 SIKYILIIMRADNH
+68 SIKYVLIIMRADNH

-94 LRKIEKKSKTS
+94 LRKIKKDSKL
-105 KTRWFVIILGTLG
+105 RFVIIVLGTIG

-142 VVSPQLGKYVIYIS
+142 VVSPALGKYVIYIS
-156 LALVSILFAIE
+156 LILVSILFAVE
-167 KFGTSKIGAFFGPI
+167 KFGTGKIGAIFGPI
-181 MLVWF
+181 MLIWF
-186 ATIGYLGLLEIID
+186 VIIGYLGLLEIID

-210 YGLNF
+210 YGINF
-215 LLNHQGVSIAILGTI
+215 LINYSGVSVAILGAI

-246 FGRSPI
+246 FGRRPI

-275 IADPKAIDNPFY
+275 IADPKTIDNPFY
-287 RLAPDWA
+287 RLAPEWA
-294 LIPFII
+294 LIPLII
-300 LASTATII
+300 LASCATII

-334 IKHTSNKEHG
+334 IKHTSTQEFG

-349 KINLFLFLGVVLLI
+349 KINLFLFAGVVLLI
-363 LGFKSSENLS
+363 LGFKNSENLA

-386 DTILATF
+386 DTILASY
-393 LLITVRKWNKLIFV
+393 LLITIRKWNKLIFI

-418 VFLSSNLVKVLDGG
+418 VFLSSNLIKFFEGG

-441 LLTVMLSWIIGRD
+441 LLTIMLSWIVGRD

-462 GSVKISQFIS
+462 GSIKLNNFIS
-472 QLKRNKIKVKRV
+472 QIRKKNITRV
-484 SGTAIFFVPNLS
+484 VGTAVFFVPNLK
-496 VVPMAM
+496 VAPMAL
-502 LHNLKHNKVLHKRIV
+502 LHNLKHNKILHKRVV
-517 CMHLSFENFPKLRN
+517 CMHLKFENFPKLRN

-613 KIPKERTVELGGVIE
+613 KIPKEQTVELGGVIE

>member
-10 SLPLLII
+10 SLPLLVI

-42 QGSGAGITSSV
+42 EGSGAGLTSSV

-94 LRKIEKKSKTS
+94 LRKLDKKSKNS
-105 KTRWFVIILGTLG
+105 KLRWFVIILGTLG

-142 VVSPQLGKYVIYIS
+142 VVSPQLGKYVIFIS
-156 LALVSILFAIE
+156 LILVSILFAIE
-167 KFGTSKIGAFFGPI
+167 KFGTGKIGTFFGPI
-181 MLVWF
+181 MLLWF
-186 ATIGYLGLLEIID
+186 VTIGYFGLLEIID
-199 KPSILKALNPI
+199 KPSILRALNPM

-215 LLNHQGVSIAILGTI
+215 LFKHQGVSIAILGAI

-252 KFSWFLIVFPAL
+252 KFSWFLIVFPSL

-275 IADPKAIDNPFY
+275 ISEPKAIDNPFY

-294 LIPFII
+294 LIPLII

-334 IKHTSNKEHG
+334 VKHTSDKEYG

-349 KINLFLFLGVVLLI
+349 KINLFLFLGVALLI
-363 LGFKSSENLS
+363 VGFKSSENLS

-386 DTILATF
+386 DTILATY
-393 LLITVRKWNKLIFV
+393 LLITVRKWNKLIFI
-407 PVFLVLLIIDV
+407 PVFISLLIIDF
-418 VFLSSNLVKVLDGG
+418 VFLSSNLVKIFDGG
-432 WLPIVIAAG
+432 WFPIVVASG
-441 LLTVMLSWIIGRD
+441 LLVIMLSWIIGRE

-462 GSVKISQFIS
+462 GSIKINQFIS
-472 QLKRNKIKVKRV
+472 QLKKNRIKRV
-484 SGTAIFFVPNLS
+484 PGTAIFFVPNLK

-502 LHNLKHNKVLHKRIV
+502 LHNLKHNKILHKRIV
-517 CMHLSFENFPKLRN
+517 CMHLNFENFPKLRN

-543 FYTIVVR
+543 FYTIIVR

-562 LALLRANEFK
+562 LALLRASEFK

-586 VIAKDPSIV
+586 VIAKDPSII

>member
-10 SLPLLII
+10 SLPLLVI

-42 QGSGAGITSSV
+42 QGSGAGITTSV

-105 KTRWFVIILGTLG
+105 KARWFVIILGTLG

-156 LALVSILFAIE
+156 LALVSILFAVE

-186 ATIGYLGLLEIID
+186 ATIGYFGLLEIID
-199 KPSILKALNPI
+199 KPSILRALNPM
-210 YGLNF
+210 YGINF
-215 LLNHQGVSIAILGTI
+215 LLNHQGVSVAILGAI

-252 KFSWFLIVFPAL
+252 KFSWFLVVFPSL

-294 LIPFII
+294 LIPLII
-300 LASTATII
+300 LASAATII

-334 IKHTSNKEHG
+334 VKHTSNKEFG

-363 LGFKSSENLS
+363 LGFKNSENLS

-386 DTILATF
+386 DTILATY
-393 LLITVRKWNKLIFV
+393 LLITVRKWNKLIFI

-418 VFLSSNLVKVLDGG
+418 VFLSSNLVKFFDGG
-432 WLPIVIAAG
+432 WLPIVIAGG
-441 LLTVMLSWIIGRD
+441 LLTIMLSWITGRD

-462 GSVKISQFIS
+462 GSIKLNKFLS
-472 QLKRNKIKVKRV
+472 QLKRKKIKRV
-484 SGTAIFFVPNLS
+484 SGTAIFFVPNLA

-502 LHNLKHNKVLHKRIV
+502 LHNLKHNKILHKRIV
-517 CMHLSFENFPKLRN
+517 CMHLRFENFPKLRN
-531 DERLIVKHLGSN
+531 DERLVIKHLGSN

-586 VIAKDPSIV
+586 VIAKDSSIV

-613 KIPKERTVELGGVIE
+613 KIPKEQTVELGGVIE

>member
-10 SLPLLII
+10 SLPLLVI

-42 QGSGAGITSSV
+42 EGSGAGLTSSV

-94 LRKIEKKSKTS
+94 LRKLDKKSKNS
-105 KTRWFVIILGTLG
+105 KLRWFVIILGTLG

-167 KFGTSKIGAFFGPI
+167 KFGTGKIGTFFGPI
-181 MLVWF
+181 MLLWF
-186 ATIGYLGLLEIID
+186 VTIGYFGLLEIID
-199 KPSILKALNPI
+199 KPSILRALNPM

-215 LLNHQGVSIAILGTI
+215 LFKHQGVSIAILGAI

-275 IADPKAIDNPFY
+275 ISEPKAIDNPFY

-294 LIPFII
+294 LIPLII

-334 IKHTSNKEHG
+334 VKHTSDKEYG

-349 KINLFLFLGVVLLI
+349 KINLFLFLGVALLI
-363 LGFKSSENLS
+363 IGFKSSENLS

-386 DTILATF
+386 DTILATY
-393 LLITVRKWNKLIFV
+393 LLITVRKWNKLIFI
-407 PVFLVLLIIDV
+407 PVFLGLLIIDF
-418 VFLSSNLVKVLDGG
+418 VFLSSNLVKIFDGG
-432 WLPIVIAAG
+432 WFPIVIASG
-441 LLTVMLSWIIGRD
+441 LLVIMLSWIIGRE
-454 RMLAARWQ
+454 RMLAARWH
-462 GSVKISQFIS
+462 GSIKINQFIS
-472 QLKRNKIKVKRV
+472 QLKRNRIKRV
-484 SGTAIFFVPNLS
+484 PGTAIFFVPNLK

-502 LHNLKHNKVLHKRIV
+502 LHNLKHNKILHKRIV
-517 CMHLSFENFPKLRN
+517 CMHLKFENFPKLRN

-543 FYTIVVR
+543 FYTIIVR

-562 LALLRANEFK
+562 LALLRASEFK

-586 VIAKDPSIV
+586 VIAKDPSII

>member
-42 QGSGAGITSSV
+42 QGSGASITSSV

-156 LALVSILFAIE
+156 IALVSILFAIE

-186 ATIGYLGLLEIID
+186 ATIGYLGLLAIID
-199 KPSILKALNPI
+199 KPSILIALNPM
-210 YGLNF
+210 YGVNF
-215 LLNHQGVSIAILGTI
+215 FLNHQGVSVAILGTI

-334 IKHTSNKEHG
+334 VKHTSDKEYG

-363 LGFKSSENLS
+363 LGFKNSENLA

-393 LLITVRKWNKLIFV
+393 LLITVRKWNKLIFI

-418 VFLSSNLVKVLDGG
+418 VFLSSNLVKFFEGG
-432 WLPIVIAAG
+432 WLPIVIAVG
-441 LLTVMLSWIIGRD
+441 LLTIMLSWITGRD

-462 GSVKISQFIS
+462 GSVKLNKFLSE
-472 QLKRNKIKVKRV
+472 LKRRKIKRV
-484 SGTAIFFVPNLS
+484 LGTAVFFVPNLS

-502 LHNLKHNKVLHKRIV
+502 LHNLKHNKILHKRIV
-517 CMHLSFENFPKLRN
+517 CMHLRFENFPKLKN
-531 DERLIVKHLGSN
+531 DERLIVKNLGSN

-586 VIAKDPSIV
+586 VIAKDSSIV
-595 TRLFIFMHRIM
+595 SRLFIFMHRIM

>member
-1 MNNKNGNGR
+1 MNNKNGNGK

-17 AALGVVFGDIGTSP
+17 SALGVVFGDIGTSP
-31 LYALKLSVEAT
+31 LYALRLSVEAT
-42 QGSGAGITSSV
+42 KGSGAGLTASV
-53 LGVLSLITWALIIVV
+53 LGVLSLITWAIIIVV
-68 SIKYILIIMRADNH
+68 SIKYVLIIMRADNH

-94 LRKIEKKSKTS
+94 LRKIKKDSKL
-105 KTRWFVIILGTLG
+105 RFVIIVLGTIG

-142 VVSPQLGKYVIYIS
+142 VVSPALGKYVIYIS
-156 LALVSILFAIE
+156 LILVSILFAVE
-167 KFGTSKIGAFFGPI
+167 KFGTGKIGSIFGPI
-181 MLVWF
+181 MLIWF
-186 ATIGYLGLLEIID
+186 VIIGYLGLLEIID

-210 YGLNF
+210 YGINF
-215 LLNHQGVSIAILGTI
+215 LINYSGVSVAILGAI

-246 FGRSPI
+246 FGRRPI

-275 IADPKAIDNPFY
+275 IADPKTIDNPFY
-287 RLAPDWA
+287 RLAPEWA
-294 LIPFII
+294 LIPLII
-300 LASTATII
+300 LASCATII

-334 IKHTSNKEHG
+334 IKHTSTQEFG

-349 KINLFLFLGVVLLI
+349 KINLFLFAGVVLLI
-363 LGFKSSENLS
+363 LGFKNSENLA

-386 DTILATF
+386 DTILASY
-393 LLITVRKWNKLIFV
+393 LLITIRKWNKLIFI

-418 VFLSSNLVKVLDGG
+418 VFLSSNLIKFFEGG

-441 LLTVMLSWIIGRD
+441 LLTIMLSWIVGRD

-462 GSVKISQFIS
+462 GSIKLNNFIS
-472 QLKRNKIKVKRV
+472 QIRKKNITRV
-484 SGTAIFFVPNLS
+484 VGTAVFFVPNLK
-496 VVPMAM
+496 VAPMAL
-502 LHNLKHNKVLHKRIV
+502 LHNLKHNKILHKRVV
-517 CMHLSFENFPKLRN
+517 CMHLKFENFPKLRN

-613 KIPKERTVELGGVIE
+613 KIPKEQTVELGGVIE

>member
-1 MNNKNGNGR
+1 MNNKNGNGK

-17 AALGVVFGDIGTSP
+17 SALGVVFGDIGTSP

-42 QGSGAGITSSV
+42 KGSGAGLTSSV
-53 LGVLSLITWALIIVV
+53 LGVLSLITWAIIIVV
-68 SIKYILIIMRADNH
+68 SIKYVLIIMRADNH

-94 LRKIEKKSKTS
+94 LRKIKKDSKL
-105 KTRWFVIILGTLG
+105 RFIIIILGTIG

-142 VVSPQLGKYVIYIS
+142 VVSPALGKYVIYIS
-156 LALVSILFAIE
+156 LILVSLLFAVE
-167 KFGTSKIGAFFGPI
+167 KFGTGKIGAIFGPI
-181 MLVWF
+181 MLIWF

-199 KPSILKALNPI
+199 KPSILKALDPI
-210 YGLNF
+210 YGINF
-215 LLNHQGVSIAILGTI
+215 LINYSGVSIAILGAI

-246 FGRSPI
+246 FGRTPI

-275 IADPKAIDNPFY
+275 IADPKTIDNPFY
-287 RLAPDWA
+287 RLAPEWA
-294 LIPFII
+294 LIPLII

-334 IKHTSNKEHG
+334 IKHTSTQEFG

-349 KINLFLFLGVVLLI
+349 KINLFLFAGVALLI
-363 LGFKSSENLS
+363 IGFKNSENLA

-386 DTILATF
+386 DTILASY
-393 LLITVRKWNKLIFV
+393 LLITIRKWNKLIFI
-407 PVFLVLLIIDV
+407 PIFLVLLIIDV
-418 VFLSSNLVKVLDGG
+418 VFLSSNLIKFFEGG

-441 LLTVMLSWIIGRD
+441 LLTIMLSWIVGRD

-462 GSVKISQFIS
+462 GSVKLNNFIS
-472 QLKRNKIKVKRV
+472 QIRRKNIKRV
-484 SGTAIFFVPNLS
+484 IGTAIFFVPNLK
-496 VVPMAM
+496 VAPMAL
-502 LHNLKHNKVLHKRIV
+502 LHNLKHNKILHKRVV
-517 CMHLSFENFPKLRN
+517 CMHLKFENFPKLRN

-543 FYTIVVR
+543 FYTIIVR

-562 LALLRANEFK
+562 LALLKANEFK
-572 FNMEETSFFVGKVK
+572 FDMEETSFFVGKVK
-586 VIAKDPSIV
+586 VIAKDPTIP

>member
-1 MNNKNGNGR
+1 MNNKNGNGK

-17 AALGVVFGDIGTSP
+17 SALGVVFGDIGTSP
-31 LYALKLSVEAT
+31 LYALRLSVEAT
-42 QGSGAGITSSV
+42 KGSGAGLTASV
-53 LGVLSLITWALIIVV
+53 LGVLSLITWAIIIVV
-68 SIKYILIIMRADNH
+68 SIKYVLIIMRADNH

-94 LRKIEKKSKTS
+94 LRKIKKDSKL
-105 KTRWFVIILGTLG
+105 RFVIIVLGTIG

-142 VVSPQLGKYVIYIS
+142 VVSPALGKYVIYIS
-156 LALVSILFAIE
+156 LILVSILFAVE
-167 KFGTSKIGAFFGPI
+167 KFGTGKIGAIFGPI
-181 MLVWF
+181 MLIWF
-186 ATIGYLGLLEIID
+186 VIIGYLGLLEIID

-210 YGLNF
+210 YGINF
-215 LLNHQGVSIAILGTI
+215 LINYSGVSVAILGAI

-246 FGRSPI
+246 FGRRPI

-275 IADPKAIDNPFY
+275 IADPKTIDNPFY
-287 RLAPDWA
+287 RLAPEWA
-294 LIPFII
+294 LIPLII
-300 LASTATII
+300 LASCATII

-334 IKHTSNKEHG
+334 IKHTSTQEFG

-349 KINLFLFLGVVLLI
+349 KINLFLFAGVVLLI
-363 LGFKSSENLS
+363 LGFKNSENLA

-386 DTILATF
+386 DTILASY
-393 LLITVRKWNKLIFV
+393 LLITIRKWNKLIFI

-418 VFLSSNLVKVLDGG
+418 VFLSSNLIKFFEGG

-441 LLTVMLSWIIGRD
+441 LLTIMLSWIVGRD

-462 GSVKISQFIS
+462 GSIKLNNFIS
-472 QLKRNKIKVKRV
+472 QIRKKNITRV
-484 SGTAIFFVPNLS
+484 VGTAVFFVPNLK
-496 VVPMAM
+496 VAPMAL
-502 LHNLKHNKVLHKRIV
+502 LHNLKHNKILHKRVV
-517 CMHLSFENFPKLRN
+517 CMHLKFENFPKLRN

-613 KIPKERTVELGGVIE
+613 KIPKEQTVELGGVIE

>member
-1 MNNKNGNGR
+1 MNNKNGNGK

-17 AALGVVFGDIGTSP
+17 SALGVVFGDIGTSP
-31 LYALKLSVEAT
+31 LYALRLSVEAT
-42 QGSGAGITSSV
+42 KGSGAGLTASV
-53 LGVLSLITWALIIVV
+53 LGVLSLITWAIIIVV
-68 SIKYILIIMRADNH
+68 SIKYVLIIMRADNH

-94 LRKIEKKSKTS
+94 LRKIKKDSKL
-105 KTRWFVIILGTLG
+105 RFVIIVLGTIG

-142 VVSPQLGKYVIYIS
+142 VVSPALGKYVIYIS
-156 LALVSILFAIE
+156 LILVSILFAVE
-167 KFGTSKIGAFFGPI
+167 KFGTGKIGAIFGPI
-181 MLVWF
+181 MLIWF
-186 ATIGYLGLLEIID
+186 VIIGYLGLLEIID

-210 YGLNF
+210 YGINF
-215 LLNHQGVSIAILGTI
+215 LINYSGVSVAILGAI

-246 FGRSPI
+246 FGRRPI

-275 IADPKAIDNPFY
+275 IADPKTIDNPFY
-287 RLAPDWA
+287 RLAPEWA
-294 LIPFII
+294 LIPLII
-300 LASTATII
+300 LASCATII

-334 IKHTSNKEHG
+334 VKHTSDKEFG

-363 LGFKSSENLS
+363 LGFKNSENLS

-386 DTILATF
+386 DTILATY
-393 LLITVRKWNKLIFV
+393 LLITVRKWNKLIFI

-418 VFLSSNLVKVLDGG
+418 VFLSSNLVKFFEGG

-441 LLTVMLSWIIGRD
+441 LLTIMLSWIVGRD

-462 GSVKISQFIS
+462 GSIKLNNFIS
-472 QLKRNKIKVKRV
+472 QIRKKNITRV
-484 SGTAIFFVPNLS
+484 VGTAVFFVPNLK
-496 VVPMAM
+496 VAPMAL
-502 LHNLKHNKVLHKRIV
+502 LHNLKHNKILHKRVV
-517 CMHLSFENFPKLRN
+517 CMHLKFENFPKLRN

-613 KIPKERTVELGGVIE
+613 KIPKDRTVELGGVIE

>member
-1 MNNKNGNGR
+1 MNNKNGNGK

-17 AALGVVFGDIGTSP
+17 SALGVVFGDIGTSP
-31 LYALKLSVEAT
+31 LYALRLSVEAT
-42 QGSGAGITSSV
+42 KGSGAGLTASV
-53 LGVLSLITWALIIVV
+53 LGVLSLITWAIIIVV
-68 SIKYILIIMRADNH
+68 SIKYVLIIMRADNH

-94 LRKIEKKSKTS
+94 LRKIKKDSKL
-105 KTRWFVIILGTLG
+105 RFVIIVLGTIG

-142 VVSPQLGKYVIYIS
+142 VVSPALGKYVIYIS
-156 LALVSILFAIE
+156 LILVSILFAVE
-167 KFGTSKIGAFFGPI
+167 KFGTGKIGAIFGPI
-181 MLVWF
+181 MLIWF
-186 ATIGYLGLLEIID
+186 VIIGYLGLLEIID

-210 YGLNF
+210 YGINF
-215 LLNHQGVSIAILGTI
+215 LINYSGVSVAILGAI

-246 FGRSPI
+246 FGRRPI

-275 IADPKAIDNPFY
+275 IADPKTIDNPFY
-287 RLAPDWA
+287 RLAPEWA
-294 LIPFII
+294 LIPLII
-300 LASTATII
+300 LASCATII

-334 IKHTSNKEHG
+334 IKHTSTQEFG

-349 KINLFLFLGVVLLI
+349 KINLFLFAGVALLI
-363 LGFKSSENLS
+363 IGFKNSENLA

-386 DTILATF
+386 DTILASY
-393 LLITVRKWNKLIFV
+393 LLITIRKWNKLIFI
-407 PVFLVLLIIDV
+407 PIFLVLLIIDV
-418 VFLSSNLVKVLDGG
+418 VFLSSNLIKFFEGG

-441 LLTVMLSWIIGRD
+441 LLTIMLSWIVGRD

-462 GSVKISQFIS
+462 GSVKLNNFIS
-472 QLKRNKIKVKRV
+472 QIRRKNIKRV
-484 SGTAIFFVPNLS
+484 IGTAIFFVPNLK
-496 VVPMAM
+496 VAPMAL
-502 LHNLKHNKVLHKRIV
+502 LHNLKHNKILHKRVV
-517 CMHLSFENFPKLRN
+517 CMHLKFENFPKLRN

-613 KIPKERTVELGGVIE
+613 KIPKEQTVELGGVIE

>member
-10 SLPLLII
+10 SLPLLVI

-42 QGSGAGITSSV
+42 EGSGAGLTSSV
-53 LGVLSLITWALIIVV
+53 LGVLSVITWALIIVV

-94 LRKIEKKSKTS
+94 LRKLDKKSKNS
-105 KTRWFVIILGTLG
+105 KLRWFVIILGTLG

-167 KFGTSKIGAFFGPI
+167 KFGTGKIGTFFGPI
-181 MLVWF
+181 MLLWF
-186 ATIGYLGLLEIID
+186 LTIGYFGLLEIID
-199 KPSILKALNPI
+199 KPSILRALNPM

-215 LLNHQGVSIAILGTI
+215 LFKHQGVSIAILGAI

-275 IADPKAIDNPFY
+275 ISEPKAIDNPFY

-294 LIPFII
+294 LIPLII

-334 IKHTSNKEHG
+334 VKHTSDKEYG

-349 KINLFLFLGVVLLI
+349 KINLFLFLGVALLI
-363 LGFKSSENLS
+363 IGFKSSENLS

-386 DTILATF
+386 DTILAT
-393 LLITVRKWNKLIFV
+393 
-407 PVFLVLLIIDV
+407 
-418 VFLSSNLVKVLDGG
+418 
-432 WLPIVIAAG
+432 
-441 LLTVMLSWIIGRD
+441 
-454 RMLAARWQ
+454 
-462 GSVKISQFIS
+462 
-472 QLKRNKIKVKRV
+472 
-484 SGTAIFFVPNLS
+484 
-496 VVPMAM
+496 
-502 LHNLKHNKVLHKRIV
+502 
-517 CMHLSFENFPKLRN
+517 
-531 DERLIVKHLGSN
+531 
-543 FYTIVVR
+543 
-550 YGFQEEP
+550 
-557 NIPRV
+557 
-562 LALLRANEFK
+562 
-572 FNMEETSFFVGKVK
+572 
-586 VIAKDPSIV
+586 
-595 TRLFIFMHRIM
+595 
-606 MGATEYY
+606 
-613 KIPKERTVELGGVIE
+613 
-628 I
+628 

>member
-1 MNNKNGNGR
+1 MNNKNGNGK

-17 AALGVVFGDIGTSP
+17 SALGVVFGDIGTSP

-42 QGSGAGITSSV
+42 KGSGAGLTSSV
-53 LGVLSLITWALIIVV
+53 LGVLSLITWAIIIVV
-68 SIKYILIIMRADNH
+68 SIKYVLIIMRADNH

-94 LRKIEKKSKTS
+94 LRKIKKNSKL
-105 KTRWFVIILGTLG
+105 RFIIIILGTIG

-142 VVSPQLGKYVIYIS
+142 VVSPALGKYVIYIS
-156 LALVSILFAIE
+156 LILVSILFAVE
-167 KFGTSKIGAFFGPI
+167 KFGTGKIGAIFGPI
-181 MLVWF
+181 MLIWF

-199 KPSILKALNPI
+199 KPSILKALDPI
-210 YGLNF
+210 YGINF
-215 LLNHQGVSIAILGTI
+215 LINYSGVSIAILGAI

-246 FGRSPI
+246 FGRTPI

-275 IADPKAIDNPFY
+275 IADPKTIDNPFY
-287 RLAPDWA
+287 RLAPEWA
-294 LIPFII
+294 LIPLII

-334 IKHTSNKEHG
+334 IKHTSTQEFG

-349 KINLFLFLGVVLLI
+349 KINLFLFAGVALLI
-363 LGFKSSENLS
+363 IGFKNSENLA

-386 DTILATF
+386 DTILASY
-393 LLITVRKWNKLIFV
+393 LLITIRKWNKLIFI
-407 PVFLVLLIIDV
+407 PIFLVLLIIDV
-418 VFLSSNLVKVLDGG
+418 VFLSSNLIKFFEGG

-441 LLTVMLSWIIGRD
+441 LLTIMLSWIVGRD

-462 GSVKISQFIS
+462 GSVKLNNFIS
-472 QLKRNKIKVKRV
+472 QIRRKNIKRV
-484 SGTAIFFVPNLS
+484 IGTSIFFVPNLK
-496 VVPMAM
+496 VAPMAL
-502 LHNLKHNKVLHKRIV
+502 LHNLKHNKILHKRVV
-517 CMHLSFENFPKLRN
+517 CMHLKFENFPKLRN

-543 FYTIVVR
+543 FYTIIVR

-562 LALLRANEFK
+562 LALLKANEFK
-572 FNMEETSFFVGKVK
+572 FDMEETSFFVGKVK
-586 VIAKDPSIV
+586 VIAKDPTIP

>member
-10 SLPLLII
+10 SLPLLVI

-42 QGSGAGITSSV
+42 EGSGAGLTSSV

-94 LRKIEKKSKTS
+94 LRKLDKKSKNS
-105 KTRWFVIILGTLG
+105 KLRWFVIILGTLG

-167 KFGTSKIGAFFGPI
+167 KFGTGKIGTFFGPI
-181 MLVWF
+181 MLLWF
-186 ATIGYLGLLEIID
+186 VTIGYFGLLEIID
-199 KPSILKALNPI
+199 KPSILRALNPM

-215 LLNHQGVSIAILGTI
+215 LFKHQGVSIAILGAI

-275 IADPKAIDNPFY
+275 ISEPKAIDNPFY

-294 LIPFII
+294 LIPLII

-334 IKHTSNKEHG
+334 VKHTSDKEYG

-349 KINLFLFLGVVLLI
+349 KINLFLFLGVALLI
-363 LGFKSSENLS
+363 IGFKSSENLS

-386 DTILATF
+386 DTILATY
-393 LLITVRKWNKLIFV
+393 LLITVRKWNKLIFI
-407 PVFLVLLIIDV
+407 PVFLGLLIIDF
-418 VFLSSNLVKVLDGG
+418 VFLSSNLVKIFDGG
-432 WLPIVIAAG
+432 WFPIVIASG
-441 LLTVMLSWIIGRD
+441 LLVIMLSWIIGRE
-454 RMLAARWQ
+454 RMLAARWN
-462 GSVKISQFIS
+462 GSIKINQFIS
-472 QLKRNKIKVKRV
+472 QLKRNRIKRV
-484 SGTAIFFVPNLS
+484 PGTAIFFVPNLK

-502 LHNLKHNKVLHKRIV
+502 LHNLKHNKILHKRIV
-517 CMHLSFENFPKLRN
+517 CMHLKFENFPKLRN

-543 FYTIVVR
+543 FYTIIVR

-562 LALLRANEFK
+562 LALLRASEFK

-586 VIAKDPSIV
+586 VIAKDPSII